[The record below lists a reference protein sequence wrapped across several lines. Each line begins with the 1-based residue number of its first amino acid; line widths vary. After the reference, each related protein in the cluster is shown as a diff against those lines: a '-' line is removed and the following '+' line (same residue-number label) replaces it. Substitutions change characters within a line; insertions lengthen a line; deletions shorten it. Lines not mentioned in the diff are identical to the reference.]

1 MLRLAEKHKNLVSIT
16 AAMPDGTGLV
26 KFKEKFPDRFYDVGI
41 CEQHA
46 VGIASGL
53 ATGGKFPVCAIYS
66 SFIQRAYDQVFHEAC
81 LQKLPMIFALDRAGL
96 VGSDG
101 PTHHGVFDIAFLRT
115 LPNIVLCSPKD
126 NLEFDRM
133 LDFLSEQNITSAIR
147 YPKTDS
153 RKPVLIDEQKF
164 QPIEMGKAEVIQ
176 EIDDAELTIMAY
188 GSMVETS
195 INAVKQLERKGI
207 KCNLINMRFVKPID
221 EDVIKRFAEM
231 GMPIITLEEHSGM
244 GGFGSAVL
252 EVISKLE
259 ITVKVKV
266 MAIPDSFIEHGS
278 RSELL
283 KLVGLDSESIVRTG
297 LNLIKRITKIHQNNL

>member
-1 MLRLAEKHKNLVSIT
+1 
-16 AAMPDGTGLV
+16 
-26 KFKEKFPDRFYDVGI
+26 
-41 CEQHA
+41 
-46 VGIASGL
+46 
-53 ATGGKFPVCAIYS
+53 
-66 SFIQRAYDQVFHEAC
+66 
-81 LQKLPMIFALDRAGL
+81 MIFALDRAGL

-126 NLEFDRM
+126 SLEFDRM
-133 LDFLSEQNITSAIR
+133 LEFLSEQNITSAIR

-153 RKPVLIDEQKF
+153 RKPCLIDKQKL

-176 EIDDAELTIMAY
+176 ESEDAELTIMAY

-195 INAVKQLERKGI
+195 IDAVKQLERKGI

-221 EDVIKRFAEM
+221 EDVIKRFADM
-231 GMPIITLEEHSGM
+231 GKPIITLEEHSGL

-252 EVISKLE
+252 EVISKLDNS
-259 ITVKVKV
+259 VKVKV

-297 LNLIKRITKIHQNNL
+297 LNLIKSSTKVSRNNL